1 MLGPYHFLNLSPAL
15 AIVQQIFSLNALFT
29 EVISRCIYRCIYNN
43 LVISGCF
50 RSTLFCGNHICW
62 SPGLHLHCPAI
73 PHALCCG
80 DSLSSLLLSHSPKK
94 LIWPKSF
101 SFMLPVSNS
110 EFLGLVLILHFSLL
124 HLCERNL
131 QHSVRSNTV
140 SLKSKSCPG
149 SSPTNP
155 LSWKE
160 ETPFSWFLILL
171 LSQSFFLIPHFN
183 FLHIKEPCLVNC
195 FVQSACRST

>member
-29 EVISRCIYRCIYNN
+29 EVISRCIYNN

-110 EFLGLVLILHFSLL
+110 EFLGLVLILHFSFSFI
-124 HLCERNL
+124 
-131 QHSVRSNTV
+131 SVRGIYSTV
-140 SLKSKSCPG
+140 SDQ
-149 SSPTNP
+149 
-155 LSWKE
+155 
-160 ETPFSWFLILL
+160 I
-171 LSQSFFLIPHFN
+171 Q
-183 FLHIKEPCLVNC
+183 
-195 FVQSACRST
+195 